1 MYLTSRFDPVSDSNA
16 KEKKNHLCQP
26 VAVCFI
32 RFHIRFAFVFFLS
45 YLTALLPSLA
55 FGKSVDHFLNLN
67 MLNVMAPLKGVL
79 HW

>member
-1 MYLTSRFDPVSDSNA
+1 MQ
-16 KEKKNHLCQP
+16 KKKAISASQWRCVLY
-26 VAVCFI
+26 VFI
-32 RFHIRFAFVFFLS
+32 FVFAFVFFLS

-55 FGKSVDHFLNLN
+55 FGKSVDHFLDLN

>member
-1 MYLTSRFDPVSDSNA
+1 MR
-16 KEKKNHLCQP
+16 KKNTISASQWRCVSKLLY
-26 VAVCFI
+26 VFI
-32 RFHIRFAFVFFLS
+32 FVFAFVFFLS

-55 FGKSVDHFLNLN
+55 FVKSVDHFLDSN